1 MYAKVFRSCV
11 IVVATTFSFV
21 ISVLVLSTGTA
32 EGQIAVKAATPVKV
46 GGGPGQ
52 KGKGG
57 KANPDDP
64 NTVGEFGSVTVVTDK
79 KHRDALAA
87 ARDYIKAKRW
97 DVAVSTLQG
106 LLEVEREDVMVPVP
120 RLGPNGDEVISWVSV
135 RQEANRMI
143 GQLPKEG
150 LEFYRLQNNQK
161 AADLLKQAKETSDS
175 RLLAKVATSYL
186 HTDAGAEAIELL
198 ATRMMDRGEFEG
210 AALLFER
217 LIQRDGVD
225 KVGLLSLFKAKL
237 AFSRCRDATAKANAD
252 LVSRQLEARAPEGVQ
267 IGARTFTLN
276 ELNNLVAKYADP
288 LLLKATVFDWPLGL
302 GGQQHRNAQG
312 VGGPPFMERVWEQS
326 MFVEDTKGSVLK
338 WITEALTQL
347 ADRKNAALPAFHPVA
362 ATAEVPGK
370 GTRQLMVYRSYW
382 GIHAVDIKTGLM
394 MWDAD
399 CPWSLEKMYTEPRT
413 QQAIDNWKQQYNPI
427 GRLNVAF
434 ENSVTGALATDGQRV
449 YAVDDL
455 PVPPFVQNF
464 NQFGQPD
471 AVKQANFNQFA
482 RAVLSRGQ

>member
-1 MYAKVFRSCV
+1 MFSRLLRSCV
-11 IVVATTFSFV
+11 VVIASGTTFAVTLLF
-21 ISVLVLSTGTA
+21 LLGGTA
-32 EGQIAVKAATPVKV
+32 EGQVKDKVGVKGGM
-46 GGGPGQ
+46 GGGPAA

-57 KANPDDP
+57 PANADDP
-64 NTVGEFGSVTVVTDK
+64 NTVGEFGMVTVVTEK
-79 KHRDALAA
+79 KHRDKLAA
-87 ARDYIKAKRW
+87 ARDYIKDKQW
-97 DVAVSTLQG
+97 DKAVFLLQG
-106 LLEVEREDVMVPVP
+106 LLDLEREDVMVPVP
-120 RLGPNGDEVISWVSV
+120 RVGPDGREATSWVSV
-135 RQEANRMI
+135 RQEANRLI
-143 GQLPKEG
+143 GSLAKDGMEV
-150 LEFYRLQNNQK
+150 YKLQNNQK
-161 AADLLKQAKETSDS
+161 AAEVLKQAKETSDS

-217 LIQRDGVD
+217 LVQRDGVD

-427 GRLNVAF
+427 GR
-434 ENSVTGALATDGQRV
+434 
-449 YAVDDL
+449 
-455 PVPPFVQNF
+455 
-464 NQFGQPD
+464 
-471 AVKQANFNQFA
+471 
-482 RAVLSRGQ
+482 